1 MARSLLWSGGPHV
14 VAHAS
19 RRIFRDEE
27 ATMIAFRT
35 RARALSK
42 FAGGATLAVALGTT
56 GRASACG
63 GFWCSV
69 ANPVEQ
75 TSEQIIFVQNAD
87 STTTCVVD
95 IAYQGPSE
103 HFAWVVPVEGV
114 PQIDVS
120 SGMAFDRLAGQTA
133 PQYVM
138 NRHVE
143 GQCDQPMYY
152 PTYSAGAG
160 GFAGSAPQGAA
171 APAIDVL
178 AQGSVGPYDYAVIK
192 PNPALASPAQVA
204 LDWLKNE
211 GYDVTGVSDAVLG
224 PYLADGLNLI
234 AFRLT
239 KGTMVGSIRPVVLTY
254 NGDKPSIPIRPTA
267 VAAQDDMGV
276 LVYVISKAQAVPQN
290 YRSLLINEAAINWF
304 NPTGS
309 YPQVV
314 SLAADQAGGQ
324 GFVTEMAGPS
334 TALSNTVYTATDA
347 ATWSNLNT
355 QTFADPLDLIWA
367 ANNSYRGWDGW
378 KDAIAAAVTLPQGAS
393 LDDFGRNPNAYR
405 GMPGFSVNAAV
416 FLDQLDKNV
425 VGPVRA
431 TQKLIGSRP
440 YVTRLYTT
448 MSPAEMTLD
457 PVFTFNPDLAPVS
470 NVHTAEL
477 YLECH
482 SGIQEYQA
490 PWRLELPQGGTIS
503 GQTQSGTWPMN
514 GLPANRKI
522 VQLSE
527 TGSGQVLQDNT
538 QMILSTLVDKG
549 GDVMPPSSNVMPSSS
564 ARTAPTASSPPPST
578 SPTSSAPPA
587 STAPPS
593 AGVPIGGYDAPPTGS
608 PRGST
613 AQDSG
618 CSVAQPARSSSQST
632 MTLVGALA
640 TLAAI
645 VRRRRRR
652 VHAAP

>member
-1 MARSLLWSGGPHV
+1 
-14 VAHAS
+14 
-19 RRIFRDEE
+19 
-27 ATMIAFRT
+27 MIAFRT
-35 RARALSK
+35 RTRALSR
-42 FAGGATLAVALGTT
+42 FVGGATLAVTLGTA

-75 TSEQIIFVQNAD
+75 TNEQIIFVQNSD

-103 HFAWVVPVEGV
+103 HFAWVLPVEGV

-120 SGMAFDRLAGQTA
+120 SGIAFDRLAGQTA

-152 PTYSAGAG
+152 PGLAEGAG
-160 GFAGSAPQGAA
+160 GTTATAAQDAA

-211 GYDVTGVSDAVLG
+211 GYDVTGVSDAVLS

-239 KGTMVGSIRPVVLTY
+239 KSAMVGSIRPVVLTY

-276 LVYVISKAQAVPQN
+276 LVYVISEAQAVPQN
-290 YRSLLINEAAINWF
+290 YRSLVINEAAINWF
-304 NPTGS
+304 NPTGT

-334 TALSNTVYTATDA
+334 TALSNMVYTSSDA
-347 ATWSNLNT
+347 ATWTNLNT
-355 QTFADPLDLIWA
+355 QTFTDPLDLIWA

-416 FLDQLDKNV
+416 FLAQLDKNV
-425 VGPVRA
+425 VGPVRD
-431 TQKLIGSRP
+431 TQKLIDSRP
-440 YVTRLYTT
+440 YMTRLYTT
-448 MSPAEMTLD
+448 MSAAEMTLD
-457 PVFTFNPDLAPVS
+457 PVFTFNPDLAPIS
-470 NVHTAEL
+470 NIHTAEL

-503 GQTQSGTWPMN
+503 GQTQNGTWPMN

-527 TGSGQVLQDNT
+527 TGSGQVVQDNT

-549 GDVMPPSSNVMPSSS
+549 GNVMPPSPNVMPSSS
-564 ARTAPTASSPPPST
+564 ASTPPTASSLPPST
-578 SPTSSAPPA
+578 SPTGTTPPTGTAPPTGTTPPTG
-587 STAPPS
+587 TAPPS
-593 AGVPIGGYDAPPTGS
+593 GGLPIGGYDAPPTAN
-608 PRGST
+608 PRGSS

-618 CSVAQPARSSSQST
+618 CVIAQPARSSSQSPA
-632 MTLVGALA
+632 TLAGALA
-640 TLAAI
+640 ALAAL

-652 VHAAP
+652 AHAGCVRDS